1 MSDPTDPTGALESHP
16 IREAVARYAPIIA
29 LILVCA
35 LIALYI
41 VDYAVL
47 RVRVARHGSA
57 SALSTVT
64 VLYAAKLKDNKLN
77 IFFDQPTKE
86 TCVRS
91 IFPALGYTPCW
102 YASRHNLRVVD

>member
-1 MSDPTDPTGALESHP
+1 MSDMPDSTGSIDAHP
-16 IREAVARYAPIIA
+16 IRDAIARFAPIVA

-35 LIALYI
+35 LIVLYI
-41 VDYAVL
+41 ADYAVL
-47 RVRVARHGSA
+47 RIRVARHGSA
-57 SALSTVT
+57 PALSTVT
-64 VLYAAKLKDNKLN
+64 ILYAAKLKDNKLN

-102 YASRHNLRVVD
+102 YLRGHNLRVVD

>member
-1 MSDPTDPTGALESHP
+1 MADSTDAPGSIDAHP
-16 IREAVARYAPIIA
+16 IRDAIAHYVPIIA

-35 LIALYI
+35 LIVLYI
-41 VDYAVL
+41 ADYAVL
-47 RVRVARHGSA
+47 RIRVARHGSA

-102 YASRHNLRVVD
+102 YLSRHNLRVVD

>member
-1 MSDPTDPTGALESHP
+1 MSDTPDSTDLLDAHP
-16 IREAVARYAPIIA
+16 IRDAIARYAPIAA

-35 LIALYI
+35 LIVLYI
-41 VDYAVL
+41 ADYAVL
-47 RVRVARHGSA
+47 RIRVARHGSA

-102 YASRHNLRVVD
+102 YLRGHNLRVVD